1 MKSVLALVLAC
12 LSHTLF
18 AAEFKVA
25 DLTFTAPEGW
35 NVVPSS
41 SPMRAAT
48 LHTPVEG
55 SDKPLETVFF
65 YFGPGQ
71 GGDVEANVTRW
82 FRQFDGKPETQREKI
97 VVGDKEI
104 TLVQAEGTY
113 LDGPPMAAKTPRP
126 DYMLLGAIVPA
137 ADAYVFIRLT
147 GPAKPSLAAKENF
160 KALISSP
167 FAPKP

>member
-1 MKSVLALVLAC
+1 MKYLTSLLIAC
-12 LSHTLF
+12 FSHTLI

-25 DLTFTAPEGW
+25 NLTFTAPEGW
-35 NVVPSS
+35 NAVPSS

-48 LHTPVEG
+48 LHTPIEN
-55 SDKPLETVFF
+55 SDKTLETVFF

-82 FRQFDGKPETQREKI
+82 FRQFEGQPETQREKI
-97 VVGDKEI
+97 IVGDKEI
-104 TLVQAEGTY
+104 TLVQAQGTY

-147 GPAKPSLAAKENF
+147 GPSKPSLAAKENF
-160 KALISSP
+160 KLLVTSP
-167 FAPKP
+167 FRAAP